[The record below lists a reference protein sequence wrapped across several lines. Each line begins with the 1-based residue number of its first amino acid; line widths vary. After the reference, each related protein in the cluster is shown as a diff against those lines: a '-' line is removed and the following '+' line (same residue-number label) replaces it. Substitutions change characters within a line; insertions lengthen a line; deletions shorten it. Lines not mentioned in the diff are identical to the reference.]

1 MEMQRSRSELWRRVE
16 AQAAETPAIY
26 GGIDFSRMPERFTT
40 APDGEAVDGFESLV
54 PDILADPDLLETMA
68 AYTLMGDAAADAYA
82 ALIPAFGFRR
92 LIDMLTLACER
103 GVEAVADAPP
113 ELAALIADMER
124 RPNLLDMDLVNE
136 GARLERNSYAHLVPF
151 AIRGAFLATF
161 MNKYSALP
169 MALTGWRPSGC
180 TRRRP
185 SSPSPSSPAR
195 WSASARPS
203 RRRPWCV

>member
-26 GGIDFSRMPERFTT
+26 GGIDFSRMPGRFTT
-40 APDGEAVDGFESLV
+40 PPDREAGDGLRSLV

-103 GVEAVADAPP
+103 G
-113 ELAALIADMER
+113 
-124 RPNLLDMDLVNE
+124 
-136 GARLERNSYAHLVPF
+136 
-151 AIRGAFLATF
+151 
-161 MNKYSALP
+161 
-169 MALTGWRPSGC
+169 
-180 TRRRP
+180 
-185 SSPSPSSPAR
+185 
-195 WSASARPS
+195 
-203 RRRPWCV
+203 